1 MGYRVQVRTKQ
12 KWERKRDVERRARRR
27 GENAFGG
34 LDIVHVRDGE
44 LAGGAEAYE
53 REGLEELA
61 TKGAGADR
69 EDVHA
74 LKGLLDLHPA

>member
-1 MGYRVQVRTKQ
+1 MFFTLISFFTPQR
-12 KWERKRDVERRARRR
+12 RRARRR